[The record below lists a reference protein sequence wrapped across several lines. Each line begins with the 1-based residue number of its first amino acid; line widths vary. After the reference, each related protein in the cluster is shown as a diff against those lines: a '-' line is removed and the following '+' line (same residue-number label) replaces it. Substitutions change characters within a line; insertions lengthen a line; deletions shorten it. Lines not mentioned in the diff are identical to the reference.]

1 MSYSQFDY
9 TLANNLALE
18 AARAQRRFEREV
30 KRQEEEIRRAIAAE
44 APVPFCK
51 LFKIAPVPLVRP

>member
-1 MSYSQFDY
+1 MAYHHFDY
-9 TLANNLALE
+9 TLTSE
-18 AARAQRRFEREV
+18 FARTQRRFLREL
-30 KRQEEEIRRAIAAE
+30 KRQEEEARRAAAPE